1 MRFSQRGVRIM
12 LFALIAAMLLG
23 FVLAFM
29 PGGWG
34 GFFTGQRAG
43 AAEVVLRVNGDP
55 ITSLDV
61 LRFRQTSGLDRL
73 PVSSV
78 ALARDLEYL
87 TAELL
92 VRNALLTADAQ
103 GVRVDSRSVAD
114 AIRNF
119 RQANGLTSDRDY
131 KSYLS
136 SVGFTEP
143 EFRGFVEATQRIN
156 QRREQLVADVSVT
169 DEEARLYYE
178 LHPEEWQSD
187 TRYVAR
193 QITMEDYDLAVRVRG
208 EAVSGGDFAALAAE
222 HSTSNQDV
230 GGAINADEEG
240 NPRPVSALFLGPEMG
255 DAIARLEVGA
265 VSPVVFTGAQYAFV
279 KLERIEYARVPPFEE
294 VAGEVREFARRLKQA
309 GILEAYEEKLRQEAV
324 VEVVRPDL
332 LRFENPVVARV
343 GDREIRWG
351 DLSLLVYGD
360 QQVQQLLAQPGMQD
374 IILNTAKQL
383 LLTTIVDQ
391 EIARAAV
398 AELDLPLIGPGQ
410 QLRGDIARYV
420 TRDVQVTDAVIREVH
435 ESVETLDRY
444 GLPRRGRVY
453 RATFDTE
460 AAARAFH
467 AEVRGGAPFR
477 ALAEE
482 RSTVKPVPLGVQAEG
497 NSQVLT
503 GALNEAVFAAVNL
516 PRVQGGELTDVISAN
531 GQFHVFWI
539 FDRESRSFPAFE
551 AVRADLERDL
561 LNERRQA
568 RASEWLGDRREAVTV
583 ENYLVELTEE
593 FIARVEAEERERL
606 GESGLD
612 FEVSPDPEAPLDG
625 PDAPSGN

>member
-1 MRFSQRGVRIM
+1 VRFSQRGVRIM
-12 LFALIAAMLLG
+12 LFALIAAMFLG

-43 AAEVVLRVNGDP
+43 VSEVVLRVNGDP

-61 LRFRQTSGLDRL
+61 SRFRQTSGLDRL

-92 VRNALLTADAQ
+92 VRNALLTADAK
-103 GVRVDSRSVAD
+103 GVRVDSRMVAD
-114 AIRNF
+114 TIRDF

-156 QRREQLVADVSVT
+156 QRREQLVADVTVT

-178 LHPEEWQSD
+178 LHPEEWQHD
-187 TRYVAR
+187 TRYVAW
-193 QITMEDYDLAVRVRG
+193 QITVEDYDLAVRIRG
-208 EAVSGGDFAALAAE
+208 EATAGGDFAALAAE
-222 HSTSNQDV
+222 YSTSNQDV
-230 GGAINADEEG
+230 GGAINADEAG

-255 DAIARLEVGA
+255 DAIARLEPGA
-265 VSPVVFTGAQYAFV
+265 VSPVVYVGAHYALV
-279 KLERIEYARVPPFEE
+279 KLEGVEQARVPPFEE
-294 VAGEVREFARRLKQA
+294 AAGEVRDFARRLKQA
-309 GILEAYEEKLRQEAV
+309 GVLEDYEQRLRREAV
-324 VEVVRPDL
+324 VEVVRSDL

-343 GDREIRWG
+343 GEREIRWG
-351 DLSLLVYGD
+351 ELSLLVYGD
-360 QQVQQLLAQPGMQD
+360 QQVQQLLAQPGLQD

-383 LLTTIVDQ
+383 LLATIVDQ

-398 AELDLPLIGPGQ
+398 AELGLPLIGSGQ
-410 QLRGDIARYV
+410 QLRSDIARYV
-420 TRDVQVTDAVIREVH
+420 TRDVQVTDTLLREVH
-435 ESVETLDRY
+435 ESIETLDRY
-444 GLPRRGRVY
+444 GLPRRARVY
-453 RATFDTE
+453 RASFDTE
-460 AAARAFH
+460 EAAREFH

-477 ALAEE
+477 ELAEE

-497 NSQVLT
+497 NSLVLT
-503 GALNEAVFAAVNL
+503 GALSEAVFAAVNL
-516 PRVQGGELTDVISAN
+516 PRTQGGELTDVISAN
-531 GQFHVFWI
+531 GQYHVFWI
-539 FDRESRSFPAFE
+539 FDREARSFPAFE

-568 RASEWLGDRREAVTV
+568 RASEWLRERREDVTV
-583 ENYLVELTEE
+583 ENYLEELTAE

-606 GESGLD
+606 GQSGLGT
-612 FEVSPDPEAPLDG
+612 EVSPDPEAPLDG
-625 PDAPSGN
+625 PDAPGGN